1 MKKLKVFLA
10 ALFAFLLATETFAQ
24 DTKVGLRLGVGLPSI
39 QSRDD
44 NIFSTGFETVAGFD
58 GGAFLDLGLSEN
70 FSLKFEVAY
79 ARKGGVRN
87 GLQPIPPPLVP
98 PELAPIVGDQI
109 IYAEFDNTAVFSYIT
124 LPILAKY
131 EWHLG
136 EKWGVYVN
144 GGVYFDII
152 INPTQET
159 EGVTPLYFD
168 PNGQVPVEVP
178 INPQDPPQ
186 DWIFAPLPPIDFTS
200 ESDISEDLESFDIG
214 AMLGVGAT
222 YALSPSSELL
232 FDMRGAFGFIPIQKD
247 KETYGEVNMGSL
259 VFSLGYAFTF
269 GK

>member
-1 MKKLKVFLA
+1 MKRIKFYLGGIL
-10 ALFAFLLATETFAQ
+10 AFLLVSESIAQ
-24 DTKVGLRLGVGLPSI
+24 DTKLGVRLGVGLPRI
-39 QSRDD
+39 ESRDD
-44 NIFSTGFETVAGFD
+44 NIFSKGFETVAGFD
-58 GGAFLDLGLSEN
+58 GGAFLDLGISQN
-70 FSLKFEVAY
+70 FSLKFELAY

-98 PELAPIVGDQI
+98 PELEPLIQGQTV
-109 IYAEFDNTAVFSYIT
+109 YAEFDNTAVFSYLT

-144 GGVYFDII
+144 GGFYLDII
-152 INPTQET
+152 INPTQKT
-159 EGVTPLYFD
+159 EGQTTLYFD
-168 PNGQVPVEVP
+168 PTGNMPVQVP

-186 DWIFAPLPPIDFTS
+186 DWVLIDLPPLDFTS
-200 ESDISEDLESFDIG
+200 ESDISDDLYSIDFG

-232 FDMRGAFGFIPIQKD
+232 FDARGAFGFIPLQKD
-247 KETYGEVNMGSL
+247 EETYGKVNMGSL